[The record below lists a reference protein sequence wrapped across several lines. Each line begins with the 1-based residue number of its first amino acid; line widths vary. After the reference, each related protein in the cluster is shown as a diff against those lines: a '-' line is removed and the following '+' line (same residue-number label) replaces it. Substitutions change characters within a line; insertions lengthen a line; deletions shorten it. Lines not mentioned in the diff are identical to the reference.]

1 MKRLKY
7 KILLSDVLVLLISVI
22 PIYISYLTVLS
33 NYDDNIL
40 YSQAYQNIHLL
51 SLSDAY
57 IHYKIYTGG
66 SELVYFILSYVS
78 SYYLTYTVFIV
89 SLNAIFL
96 SSLYQ
101 SFKKYFRNYKII
113 YIVTVLTNFYLYVFL
128 LNTHKIKLALI
139 FLMFFALFSKLKKTW
154 LLISIITH
162 FQVLIYPIY
171 LATDSLITK
180 IKSKKILILK
190 RKNIKNIIFLMFLS
204 GCSLLLWFDDIVNK
218 IQLYYSVGT
227 ANRTVLITIMYYA
240 YLSVFKLHNERAR
253 FLVISLVIIA
263 LAIVVSG
270 DRVNFILMEY
280 IFFIEMNRYL
290 HNNSFALIILVPL
303 IFYNLAKLI
312 LYVNTATYSV

>member
-7 KILLSDVLVLLISVI
+7 KILLSDVLVLLISVV
-22 PIYISYLTVLS
+22 PIYISYLTVSS

-57 IHYKIYTGG
+57 IHYKTYTGG

-78 SYYLTYTVFIV
+78 SYYLTYIMFIV

-128 LNTHKIKLALI
+128 LNTHKLKLALI

-162 FQVLIYPIY
+162 FQVLIYPVY

-180 IKSKKILILK
+180 IKSKKILILN
-190 RKNIKNIIFLMFLS
+190 RKNIKNIIFSMFLS
-204 GCSLLLWFDDIVNK
+204 GCFLLLWFDNIANK
-218 IQLYYSVGT
+218 ILYY
-227 ANRTVLITIMYYA
+227 AQLDIPNRTVLLTIMYYA

-280 IFFIEMNRYL
+280 IFFIEINRYL
-290 HNNSFALIILVPL
+290 HNNSFALIVLGPL

-312 LYVNTATYSV
+312 LYVNTAIYSV